1 MKQFEKELNQLSR
14 IISRLEALLDK
25 SEDTTITPARVKRE
39 LSKSKEELGKIKDV
53 AQHLMPQD
61 IGKQALDIIDRAN
74 KIMSIVREKWDISD
88 SVE

>member
-14 IISRLEALLDK
+14 ILSRLEALLDK
-25 SEDTTITPARVKRE
+25 SQDSTFTPAKVKRE
-39 LSKSKEELGKIKDV
+39 LLKSKEELGQIKDV

-61 IGKQALDIIDRAN
+61 IGKQALEIIDRAN

-88 SVE
+88 PTV

>member
-14 IISRLEALLDK
+14 VLSRLEALLDK
-25 SEDTTITPARVKRE
+25 SEDSTITPAKVKRE
-39 LSKSKEELGKIKDV
+39 LLKSKEELGQIKDV

-61 IGKQALDIIDRAN
+61 VGKQALDIIDRAN

-88 SVE
+88 HAV

>member
-14 IISRLEALLDK
+14 ILSRLEALLDK

-53 AQHLMPQD
+53 TQHLMPQD
-61 IGKQALDIIDRAN
+61 IGKEALEIIDRAY

-88 SVE
+88 SAV